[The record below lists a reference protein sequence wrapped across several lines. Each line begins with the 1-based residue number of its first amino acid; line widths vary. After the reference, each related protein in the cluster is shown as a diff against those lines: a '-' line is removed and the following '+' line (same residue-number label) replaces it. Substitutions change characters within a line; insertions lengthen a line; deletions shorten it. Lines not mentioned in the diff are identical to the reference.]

1 MTAAAIALCA
11 CLAGCGGGGSSAPGG
26 WRVVTKN
33 AAQTVYADSADP
45 KRTLS
50 VSAPVTYGGSL
61 KDLSTKLTIDTV
73 LRVPGAKME
82 QATMFPPCPGEAG
95 LLIFTRAKTPE
106 RIEIAFTQWNGKAV
120 TATYRAPSGAKP
132 GKAVTQRMRQ
142 AVCSG

>member
-1 MTAAAIALCA
+1 MTATAIALCA
-11 CLAGCGGGGSSAPGG
+11 LLAGCGGGGSSGPGG
-26 WRVVTKN
+26 WRVVSKN
-33 AAQTVYADSADP
+33 AGGTVYADAR
-45 KRTLS
+45 RTLT
-50 VSAPVTYGGSL
+50 VSPPVAYGGTL

-95 LLIFTRAKTPE
+95 LLIFTRAKTTE

-120 TATYRAPSGAKP
+120 SVTYRAPAGEKP
-132 GKAVTQRMRQ
+132 GKAVTQRTRQ